1 MIKLL
6 KLRRILILILLL
18 VFSFSLWLFSRADD
32 NATIQFF
39 PINKR
44 VYFVDVGTDLQIGSR
59 GNEYLIIAN
68 SWSKTSE
75 KSYLRQDL
83 NLLFQNG
90 NLINI
95 NYPWKQHTDWITS
108 RLEAPLRTDSK
119 YTLLSYHHAEIH
131 DGETITSKQAVTTD
145 DLYVI
150 SFQNNWE
157 AFKKPINARQKE
169 QQVKLN
175 ELISKQRDSLL
186 DKAILELN
194 INRDN
199 YDVYDLD
206 VFSLGID
213 KPKSITEE
221 KWERV
226 LGGLWEG
233 LYRSFVLKFS
243 SEGLYYSPPMP
254 WILVDKNGTHLLVI
268 TQLAN
273 GSFEKLIL
281 EI

>member
-1 MIKLL
+1 MSYLL
-6 KLRRILILILLL
+6 KLRRIAILILLL
-18 VFSFSLWLFSRADD
+18 LFSFTLWFFNKAED
-32 NATIQFF
+32 NETIQFF

-44 VYFVDVGTDLQIGSR
+44 VSFVDLGSDLQIHSR
-59 GNEYLIIAN
+59 GNEYLITAD

-75 KSYLRQDL
+75 RSYLRQDL

-95 NYPWKQHTDWITS
+95 DYPWKQQSDWITS
-108 RLEAPLRTDSK
+108 RLEAPLREESK

-131 DGETITSKQAVTTD
+131 EDDIITSQQAVTTD
-145 DLYVI
+145 NLYVI
-150 SFQNNWE
+150 SFQNRWE
-157 AFKKPINARQKE
+157 AFKTPSNARQKE
-169 QQVKLN
+169 QLVKLT
-175 ELISKQRDSLL
+175 ELISKERESLL
-186 DKAILELN
+186 DKAVKELN
-194 INRDN
+194 INKDN

-206 VFSLGID
+206 KFSLG
-213 KPKSITEE
+213 KERPNSIPAE

-233 LYRSFVLKFS
+233 LYRSFVIRYTNDDI
-243 SEGLYYSPPMP
+243 YYSPPMP

-268 TQLAN
+268 SQRSN

-281 EI
+281 EL

>member
-6 KLRRILILILLL
+6 KLRRIVILIFLL
-18 VFSFSLWLFSRADD
+18 VFSLSFWFFNKSDD
-32 NATIQFF
+32 NETIQFF

-44 VYFVDVGTDLQIGSR
+44 VSFIDLGSDLQIRTR
-59 GNEYLIIAN
+59 GGEYLITAD

-90 NLINI
+90 SLINI
-95 NYPWKQHTDWITS
+95 DYPWKQQTDWITS
-108 RLEAPLRTDSK
+108 RLEAPLRRDSK

-131 DGETITSKQAVTTD
+131 DGEIITSKQAVTSD

-150 SFQNNWE
+150 SLQNNWE
-157 AFKKPINARQKE
+157 AFRIPSNARQKE

-175 ELISKQRDSLL
+175 ELISRQRDSLL
-186 DKAILELN
+186 GRAVKELN
-194 INRDN
+194 INKGN

-206 VFSLGID
+206 KFSLG
-213 KPKSITEE
+213 KERPKSIPDE
-221 KWERV
+221 KWESV
-226 LGGLWEG
+226 LGGVWEG
-233 LYRSFVLKFS
+233 LYRSFVTRFS
-243 SEGLYYSPPMP
+243 SGGLYYSPPMP
-254 WILVDKNGTHLLVI
+254 WILVDKSGTHLLVI
-268 TQLAN
+268 SQLAN

>member
-6 KLRRILILILLL
+6 KLRRIVILILLL
-18 VFSFSLWLFSRADD
+18 VFSFSLWFFNKADD
-32 NATIQFF
+32 NETIQFF

-44 VYFVDVGTDLQIGSR
+44 VNFVDAGSDLQIVSR
-59 GNEYLIIAN
+59 GNRYLITAD

-83 NLLFQNG
+83 NLLFKNG
-90 NLINI
+90 SLINI
-95 NYPWKQHTDWITS
+95 DYPWKQYTDWITS
-108 RLEAPLRTDSK
+108 RLEAPLSTDSK

-131 DGETITSKQAVTTD
+131 DDEIITSKQAVTAD

-150 SFQNNWE
+150 SFQNNWD
-157 AFKKPINARQKE
+157 AFKTPSNARQKE
-169 QQVKLN
+169 QQVILN
-175 ELISKQRDSLL
+175 ELINKQRNSLL
-186 DKAILELN
+186 DKAVKESN
-194 INRDN
+194 INKEN

-206 VFSLGID
+206 KFSLG
-213 KPKSITEE
+213 KERPKSIPIE

-233 LYRSFVLKFS
+233 LYRSYVTKYPN
-243 SEGLYYSPPMP
+243 EGLYYSPPMP
-254 WILVDKNGTHLLVI
+254 WILVDKSGTHLLVI